1 MGQPWPEL
9 VHIGR
14 HRLTE
19 LEAVLVVQSPA
30 ESCALL
36 LGTHLPAGDGPAC
49 LLALRIEAVWPC
61 LNVWEPAS
69 ERSRRFAIEPREQL
83 LAQKWGRRH
92 GWQLIGTAHSHPL
105 GEAVPSDLD
114 RSLAFPPVL
123 MLIASGLVEC
133 SGRTEAAGQ
142 PEATGESMATTIRAW
157 WLSEPVEPASVL
169 AEAHP
174 LPLGIE
180 GLGE

>member
-14 HRLTE
+14 DRLTE
-19 LEAVLVVQSPA
+19 LEAVLVAQSPT

-36 LGTHLPAGDGPAC
+36 LGTCLPAGDGPAC
-49 LLALRIEAVWPC
+49 PPALRIEAVWPC

-69 ERSRRFAIEPREQL
+69 ERPRRFAVDPREQL
-83 LAQKWGRRH
+83 LSQKWGRRH

-105 GEAVPSDLD
+105 GEALPSDLD
-114 RSLAFPPVL
+114 RSLAFPPAL
-123 MLIASGLVEC
+123 MLIASGLVAGP
-133 SGRTEAAGQ
+133 GRAEGRGRST
-142 PEATGESMATTIRAW
+142 ATTIRAW
-157 WLSEPVEPASVL
+157 WLSEPAEPASGL

-180 GLGE
+180 DLGE